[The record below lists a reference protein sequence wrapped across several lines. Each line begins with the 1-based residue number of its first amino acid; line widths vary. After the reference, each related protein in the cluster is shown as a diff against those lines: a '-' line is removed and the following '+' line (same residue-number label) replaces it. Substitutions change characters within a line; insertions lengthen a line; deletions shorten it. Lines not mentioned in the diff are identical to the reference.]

1 MFNGIIKFT
10 GKVKKIDMK
19 NNNCLIEINSKLVLG
34 NNDIGSSISCS
45 GTCLTIDKIKRNNM
59 IFFVSN
65 ETIKKTN
72 FKFLK
77 INDVVNLEKSM
88 IFGQRISGHFVQ
100 GHIDTTANV
109 NNIKQIGKS
118 WLVTFHISK
127 KFSKFIIY
135 KGSISINGVSL
146 TISKIIKNGFQI
158 SVIPK
163 TLQLTNL
170 IMLKKK
176 DVVNIEF
183 DMVGK
188 YIKSLS

>member
-19 NNNCLIEINSKLVLG
+19 NNNCLIEINSKLVLK
-34 NNDIGSSISCS
+34 NNDIGSSVSCS
-45 GTCLTIDKIKRNNM
+45 GACLTIDKIKRNNM

-88 IFGQRISGHFVQ
+88 IFGERISGHFVQ
-100 GHIDTTANV
+100 GHIDTTAIV
-109 NNIKQIGKS
+109 DNIKYIGKS
-118 WLVTFHISK
+118 WLVSFYISK
-127 KFSKFIIY
+127 KFRKFIIY
-135 KGSISINGVSL
+135 KGSIAINGVSL
-146 TISKIIKNGFQI
+146 TISKIIKEGFQI

-163 TLQLTNL
+163 TLKLTNL
-170 IMLKKK
+170 INLKKK

-188 YIKSLS
+188 YIKSFS